1 MAGWT
6 AAAIA
11 GGAVIGGIASGQ
23 AAREQSKATDRA
35 TAAQER
41 MFNRQVE
48 LQEPFRQAGVNALP
62 ELIEA
67 SRYTP
72 FGMEQFQQDPGY
84 GFRMREGLK
93 ALDRSAAARGGLL
106 SGNQLRGV
114 TQFGQELG
122 SQEYGNAFNRYQA
135 ERAARLNPLQSLAGM
150 GQSNAA
156 TMAQQAGQF
165 GNVLGQ
171 AEATKGNI
179 RASSYMGMANA
190 LTGGLGQYLN
200 YQQNQDFMKMYG
212 PRRQP
217 NYANSNQF
225 QSDISDFEGI
235 PGMGGN

>member
-1 MAGWT
+1 MSGWT
-6 AAAIA
+6 AGAIA
-11 GGAVIGGIASGQ
+11 GGAVIGGIATGK
-23 AAREQSKATDRA
+23 AAREQAKATDRA

-72 FGMEQFQQDPGY
+72 FSMEQFQQDPGY
-84 GFRMREGLK
+84 AFRMREGLK

-122 SQEYGNAFNRYQA
+122 SQEYTNAFNRYQA

-165 GNVLGQ
+165 GQALGQ

-200 YQQNQDFMKMYG
+200 YQQNQDFMKLYG

-235 PGMGGN
+235 PGMGGD